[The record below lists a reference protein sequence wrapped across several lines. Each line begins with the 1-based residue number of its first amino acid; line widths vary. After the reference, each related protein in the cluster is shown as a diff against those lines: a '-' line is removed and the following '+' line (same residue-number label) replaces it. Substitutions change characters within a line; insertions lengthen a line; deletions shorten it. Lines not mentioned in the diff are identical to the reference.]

1 MSAEARPVHVCFV
14 APGAYGALAG
24 RPDLRH
30 IGGAEVQQR
39 LLARELV
46 RRGHAVTFVT
56 LDHGQ
61 RDGVEH
67 DGIRVLKTCGHDAGL
82 PGLRFLHP
90 RWTSLWS
97 ALRRADAEVYYQRG
111 GGIET
116 GQVALFAKC
125 HRRRFVFA
133 TASDTNCVG
142 ELPDLPVARER
153 ILYRF
158 GLRSADRVVCQTAT
172 QGGLLARNF
181 GVDAELI
188 RSCCEGPPGF
198 ATVARDRPPLGPRV
212 LWVGR
217 FSPQKRPEL
226 LLELAAACPSL
237 PFDVVGGRA
246 GDGAYAAGL
255 AARAQ
260 ALPNVALHGWV
271 RPDEVG
277 VYYDRASVLLCT
289 SPVEGF
295 PNTFLEAWSR
305 GVPTVSTVDPDGLI
319 EAGALG
325 AVGHTAEELSA
336 ALYQVHRDDAVWAA
350 CSRRVRA
357 HYASTHT
364 VGAAVDA
371 YERLFAQLVPAGRGM
386 VGFSR
391 ERAKAPP
398 ASSSNGAPLP

>member
-1 MSAEARPVHVCFV
+1 VSAERANLHVCFV

-24 RPDLRH
+24 RPELRH

-46 RRGHAVTFVT
+46 RRGHPVTFVT

-61 RDGVEH
+61 PDGVVH
-67 DGIRVLKTCGHDAGL
+67 DGVRVMKTCGEDAGL
-82 PGLRFLHP
+82 PGLRFLYP
-90 RWTSLWS
+90 RWTSLCA
-97 ALRRADAEVYYQRG
+97 ALGRADADVYYQRG

-116 GQVALFAKC
+116 GQVALWARRN
-125 HRRRFVFA
+125 HRRFVFA
-133 TASDTNCVG
+133 TASDTNCVP

-153 ILYRF
+153 IPYRF
-158 GLRSADRVVCQTAT
+158 GLRRADRVVCQTVA
-172 QGGLLARNF
+172 QRNLLARNF

-188 RSCCEGPPGF
+188 RSCSEDPLGDGAIP
-198 ATVARDRPPLGPRV
+198 RDHPPLGPRV

-226 LLELAAACPSL
+226 LLELATLCPDV
-237 PFDVVGGRA
+237 PFEVVGGRA
-246 GDGAYAAGL
+246 GDGSYAAGL
-255 AARAQ
+255 VTRARSLA
-260 ALPNVALHGWV
+260 NVTLHGWV
-271 RPDEVG
+271 PPDEVG

-319 EAGALG
+319 ETRGLG
-325 AVGHTAEELSA
+325 AVGRTAPELAA
-336 ALYQVHRDDAVWAA
+336 ALAPLHREGALWSD
-350 CSRRVRA
+350 CSRRARA
-357 HYASTHT
+357 YYLSTHT

-371 YERLFAQLVPAGRGM
+371 YEALFAALVPGVR
-386 VGFSR
+386 R
-391 ERAKAPP
+391 W
-398 ASSSNGAPLP
+398 